1 MKFLITSIL
10 LTTLLSSCALFTKSK
25 DKRTYYAFRSSP
37 ASTIANKPSLEA
49 HVRSVSIPG
58 YLDRTELVAR
68 TTANEVE
75 VLDRFLW
82 AESLDKEVA
91 RTVAAN
97 LRQLLGTSQIV
108 ALDSELA
115 PRSTGLKIDIEVTRF
130 ELDQNGN
137 VIFEGLY
144 LVDDR
149 DGDEK
154 SRNQSFRF
162 TTPAVIPIDEEKEAG
177 KGRETIAVAAMNVC
191 LDQLSLDIARTLA
204 KRG

>member
-1 MKFLITSIL
+1 MKFIITSIL
-10 LTTLLSSCALFTKSK
+10 LATLLSSCALFTKSK
-25 DKRTYYAFRSSP
+25 DKRTYYAFRSSS
-37 ASTIANKPSLEA
+37 ATAIANKPSLEA

-91 RTVAAN
+91 RTIAAS

-115 PRSTGLKIDIEVTRF
+115 PRSTGLKIDIEITRF

-137 VIFEGLY
+137 VILEGLY
-144 LVDDR
+144 LVNNR
-149 DGDEK
+149 DADEK
-154 SRNQSFRF
+154 NRNQSFRF
-162 TTPAVIPIDEEKEAG
+162 TAPVAISVADKEATEAR
-177 KGRETIAVAAMNVC
+177 KAIVVAAMNTC